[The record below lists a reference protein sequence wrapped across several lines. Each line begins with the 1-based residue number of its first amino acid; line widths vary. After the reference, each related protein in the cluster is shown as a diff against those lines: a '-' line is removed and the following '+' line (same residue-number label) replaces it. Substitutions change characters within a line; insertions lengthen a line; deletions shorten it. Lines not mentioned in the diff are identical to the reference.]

1 MENFWKSLGL
11 IIRSRKGTILIWTSS
26 VPSIGSRMVRNLPK
40 RSPALSRKR
49 EDGDWYSY
57 KGLTNNGF
65 HLMETFLDYV
75 IKGLVDRPDAVTITP
90 TERNGMTVYE
100 LRVHP
105 TDMGKIIG
113 RQGATI
119 NAVRALLLVGSAKRG
134 LRCALE
140 VVDEEGSEGG
150 GRSQSHSHEHGGHS
164 HSHSHSHGHSHS
176 HSHGPSDRR
185 RSSGGTGRSSG
196 GERRGTYSRY

>member
-1 MENFWKSLGL
+1 
-11 IIRSRKGTILIWTSS
+11 
-26 VPSIGSRMVRNLPK
+26 
-40 RSPALSRKR
+40 
-49 EDGDWYSY
+49 
-57 KGLTNNGF
+57 
-65 HLMETFLDYV
+65 METFLDYV
-75 IKGLVDRPDAVTITP
+75 VKGLVDRPDAVTITP

-119 NAVRALLLVGSAKRG
+119 NAIRALLLVGSAKRG

-140 VVDEEGSEGG
+140 VVDEEGGNGPAHSHDHGG
-150 GRSQSHSHEHGGHS
+150 HSHSHGPGHS
-164 HSHSHSHGHSHS
+164 HSHSHSHSG
-176 HSHGPSDRR
+176 GYGDRR
-185 RSSGGTGRSSG
+185 RSPGGGSRRSSG

>member
-1 MENFWKSLGL
+1 
-11 IIRSRKGTILIWTSS
+11 
-26 VPSIGSRMVRNLPK
+26 
-40 RSPALSRKR
+40 
-49 EDGDWYSY
+49 
-57 KGLTNNGF
+57 
-65 HLMETFLDYV
+65 METFLDYV
-75 IKGLVDRPDAVTITP
+75 VKGLVDRPDAVTVTP
-90 TERNGMTVYE
+90 TERNGMTIYE

-119 NAVRALLLVGSAKRG
+119 NAIRALLLVGSAKRG

-140 VVDEEGSEGG
+140 VVDEEGGEGG
-150 GRSQSHSHEHGGHS
+150 GRHSHDGGHG

-176 HSHGPSDRR
+176 HSPSHSRGGGGFGDRR
-185 RSSGGTGRSSG
+185 RSGGGGQRRARGS